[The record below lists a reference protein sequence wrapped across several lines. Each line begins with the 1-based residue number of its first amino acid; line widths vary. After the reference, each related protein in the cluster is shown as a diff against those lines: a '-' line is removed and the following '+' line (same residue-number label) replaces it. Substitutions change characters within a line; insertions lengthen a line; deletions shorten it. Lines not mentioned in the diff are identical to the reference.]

1 MTRFVLL
8 IPLTRSLD
16 AHDFDALR
24 GAFDEARQFK
34 GMPSCIIMHSLK
46 GKGVSFMENNPDWH
60 GKAPNDQEFAVAMED
75 LDRIEA
81 QLEKAGEA

>member
-1 MTRFVLL
+1 
-8 IPLTRSLD
+8 
-16 AHDFDALR
+16 
-24 GAFDEARQFK
+24 
-34 GMPSCIIMHSLK
+34 MPSCIIMHSLK